1 MTQLDYIIVGQGI
14 SGSFLSWNLLKAGK
28 QVLVIDQSKPN
39 SASKVASGVINPVT
53 GRRIVQT
60 WEIETLMP
68 FAVEAYTTFGD
79 ELGVLLINQCNILDF
94 HATPQMKLAFDDRL
108 ASDNIYLRKPVNP
121 KQWDNF
127 FHPLFGIGEI
137 DPCWLVDM
145 NALLNGWRKKLLD
158 KRLLLE
164 EKFDLQAC
172 SIASDQ
178 VSYQHY
184 VAKKIIFCD
193 GLEGF
198 ENPYFNA
205 LPFSAN
211 KGEAIIAAIPGL
223 PKSHIFKQGISIVPW
238 RDGLFW
244 IGSTYEWKFTNTEPT
259 AAFKLKVE
267 QQLAEWLT
275 LPFTIVDHLASI
287 RPANLERR
295 PFIGL
300 HPIYQSV
307 GIMNGMGTKGC
318 SLAPYF
324 ADSFTK
330 LLLENKSIHPLADVG
345 RFNKILSQN

>member
-1 MTQLDYIIVGQGI
+1 MIKVDYIIVGQGI
-14 SGSFLSWNLLKAGK
+14 SGSFLSWNLIKAGK
-28 QVLVIDQSKPN
+28 QVLVIDQSTTN

-68 FAVEAYTTFGD
+68 FAVKAYTQLGD
-79 ELGVLLINQCNILDF
+79 ELGSPLINQCNILDF

-108 ASDNIYLRKPVNP
+108 ANDNIYLRKPVNP
-121 KQWDNF
+121 DQWNNY
-127 FHPLFGIGEI
+127 FHPSFGIGEI
-137 DPCWLVDM
+137 DPCWLVDIH
-145 NALLNGWRKKLLD
+145 ALLNGWRKKLAEN
-158 KRLLLE
+158 RSLLE
-164 EKFDLQAC
+164 EKFEFANCIIGTDHVEYHNYLAQ
-172 SIASDQ
+172 
-178 VSYQHY
+178 
-184 VAKKIIFCD
+184 KIIFCD
-193 GLEGF
+193 GVEGF
-198 ENPYFNA
+198 ENPYFQA

-223 PKSHIFKQGISIVPW
+223 PKNNIFKQGISIVPW

-244 IGSTYEWKFTNTEPT
+244 IGSTYEWNFINTEPT
-259 AAFKLKVE
+259 ETFKLKVE
-267 QQLAEWLT
+267 QQLTEWLK
-275 LPFTIVDHLASI
+275 LPYTIVDHLASI